1 MLNKRLRKERM
12 NELLQHNSFK
22 SASRNIAN

>member
-12 NELLQHNSFK
+12 NELLQQHSFK